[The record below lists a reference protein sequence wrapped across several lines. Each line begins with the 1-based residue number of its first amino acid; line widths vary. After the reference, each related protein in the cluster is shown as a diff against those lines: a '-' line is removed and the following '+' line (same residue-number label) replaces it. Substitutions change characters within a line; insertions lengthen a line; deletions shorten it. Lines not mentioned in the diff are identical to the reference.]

1 MKCLCHIFVFGQNNS
16 AGGDLGLREKKIS
29 NHCRDRDFI
38 VIVNQS
44 QTKKQKT
51 KQKRVL
57 WPKLLKYLY
66 FLSLEAVNA
75 ALKYRSLLK
84 NPKHI

>member
-1 MKCLCHIFVFGQNNS
+1 MCVWCVCGGGGRLKCLCHIFVFGQNNS

-44 QTKKQKT
+44 QTKNKKQ
-51 KQKRVL
+51 
-57 WPKLLKYLY
+57 
-66 FLSLEAVNA
+66 N
-75 ALKYRSLLK
+75 K
-84 NPKHI
+84 NESCGQSC